1 MVEREVRARDG
12 ARDGRGKLSRG
23 DNPPGLPFDGGDE
36 LMVCCID
43 FVVAVCLYVCLNQSI
58 DVPVRFCLL
67 QFC

>member
-36 LMVCCID
+36 LMVCCVD
-43 FVVAVCLYVCLNQSI
+43 FVVAVFVFFDQSI
-58 DVPVRFCLL
+58 DVPDRFC
-67 QFC
+67 